1 MDAELNCVER
11 DFVEFMSQKT
21 GKPIAA
27 VERLFCQ
34 TRRRFRFA
42 DTRYSR
48 LTGDLAH
55 LYRLLYDT
63 DTEEGMIECYQVHA
77 LPNLLKYISYTYPK
91 PKTRYFRDLV
101 RDVRK
106 LEWRN
111 AWNLLRRKLV
121 RKAKTSGV
129 HLGPRGIAEVL
140 TSLVDGPPVVV
151 DYGSGLAYISYE
163 IAGLRSDSAIFLL
176 DVESLVLEFAL
187 FRLKKTGAT
196 VHAIPVTKENIYP
209 ELPDHNIC
217 IASEVME
224 HLAQPL
230 KAYDNI
236 FRSLRPG
243 GLLYGRF
250 DDHQPNMYHVSPN
263 LCALRR
269 RLAEDFE
276 QVDQWCYRKK
286 G

>member
-1 MDAELNCVER
+1 
-11 DFVEFMSQKT
+11 
-21 GKPIAA
+21 
-27 VERLFCQ
+27 
-34 TRRRFRFA
+34 
-42 DTRYSR
+42 
-48 LTGDLAH
+48 
-55 LYRLLYDT
+55 
-63 DTEEGMIECYQVHA
+63 
-77 LPNLLKYISYTYPK
+77 LLKYISYTYPK

-129 HLGPRGIAEVL
+129 HLGPRGLAEVL

>member
-1 MDAELNCVER
+1 
-11 DFVEFMSQKT
+11 
-21 GKPIAA
+21 
-27 VERLFCQ
+27 
-34 TRRRFRFA
+34 
-42 DTRYSR
+42 
-48 LTGDLAH
+48 
-55 LYRLLYDT
+55 
-63 DTEEGMIECYQVHA
+63 MIECYQVHA

-176 DVESLVLEFAL
+176 DVESSGWSSPCSAQRQV
-187 FRLKKTGAT
+187 RLS
-196 VHAIPVTKENIYP
+196 AIPVTKENIHP
-209 ELPDHNIC
+209 ELPDHNMYRL
-217 IASEVME
+217 EVAE

-236 FRSLRPG
+236 FRSLYRAGP
-243 GLLYGRF
+243 LYGRF
-250 DDHQPNMYHVSPN
+250 DDHQPNMYYVSLPPV
-263 LCALRR
+263 LCA

-276 QVDQWCYRKK
+276 QVDQWCYRKGLRSAMK
-286 G
+286 RAFMLHDAPGDSKIAALTKPRT